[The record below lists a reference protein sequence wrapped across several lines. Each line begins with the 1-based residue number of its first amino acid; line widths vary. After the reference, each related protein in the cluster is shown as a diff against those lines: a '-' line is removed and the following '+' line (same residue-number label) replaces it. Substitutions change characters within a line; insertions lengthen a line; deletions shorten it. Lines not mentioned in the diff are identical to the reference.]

1 MHVDY
6 EHPMGLGL
14 LYLLQEGM
22 CCYLVYKIS
31 NIGLYVKSLLEELT
45 QAKEEMY
52 KSEYNIYA
60 YPYKYTST
68 RKVRRG
74 KVTCH

>member
-6 EHPMGLGL
+6 EHSMGLGL

-22 CCYLVYKIS
+22 CCYLVYKAL

-45 QAKEEMY
+45 EAKEETRMLKYNMY
-52 KSEYNIYA
+52 A
-60 YPYKYTST
+60 
-68 RKVRRG
+68 
-74 KVTCH
+74 